1 MMSKYVLLK
10 NDGNVEVK
18 ELEEKLELE
27 TMYDWIGCDFIE
39 IGQSIINDKM
49 DCSVKL
55 VFDEEFLLKNE
66 PQVNKIASLL
76 FGYGILHDE
85 VLCSNVLIA
94 KDVLNEEGE
103 PELSGFNDG
112 EIKKLESIIE
122 IVRNIASIM
131 IFKVHEPKVEVYAW

>member
-1 MMSKYVLLK
+1 MSKYVLLK

-27 TMYDWIGCDFIE
+27 IMYDWIGCDFIE

-85 VLCSNVLIA
+85 VLCGNVLIA

>member
-1 MMSKYVLLK
+1 MSKYVLLK

-18 ELEEKLELE
+18 ELEEKLGLE

-85 VLCSNVLIA
+85 VLCGNVLIA

>member
-1 MMSKYVLLK
+1 MSKYVLLK

-85 VLCSNVLIA
+85 VLCGNVLIA

-131 IFKVHEPKVEVYAW
+131 IFKVHEPKIEVYAW

>member
-1 MMSKYVLLK
+1 MSKYVLLK

-85 VLCSNVLIA
+85 VLCGNVLIA
-94 KDVLNEEGE
+94 KDVLNEEDE

>member
-1 MMSKYVLLK
+1 MSKYVLLK

-66 PQVNKIASLL
+66 PQVNKIASLV

-85 VLCSNVLIA
+85 VLCGNVLIA

>member
-1 MMSKYVLLK
+1 MSKYVLLK
-10 NDGNVEVK
+10 NDSNVEVK
-18 ELEEKLELE
+18 ELGEKLELE
-27 TMYDWIGCDFIE
+27 TMYDWIGCDLIE

-49 DCSVKL
+49 DCNVKL

-66 PQVNKIASLL
+66 PQANKIASLL
-76 FGYGILHDE
+76 FGYGILLDE
-85 VLCSNVLIA
+85 VLCGNVLIA

-103 PELSGFNDG
+103 PELGGFDDG

>member
-1 MMSKYVLLK
+1 MSKYVVLK
-10 NDGNVEVK
+10 NDGKVEVK
-18 ELEEKLELE
+18 ELEQKLELK
-27 TMYDWIGCDFIE
+27 TMYDWIGCDLIE
-39 IGQSIINDKM
+39 IGQSVINDKM
-49 DCSVKL
+49 DCNVQL
-55 VFDEEFLLKNE
+55 IFDEEFLLKNE

-85 VLCSNVLIA
+85 VLCGNVLIA

>member
-1 MMSKYVLLK
+1 MSKYVLLK

-76 FGYGILHDE
+76 FGYCILHDE
-85 VLCSNVLIA
+85 VLCGNVLIA

>member
-1 MMSKYVLLK
+1 MSKYVLLK

-85 VLCSNVLIA
+85 VLCGNVLIA
-94 KDVLNEEGE
+94 KDVLNKEGE

>member
-1 MMSKYVLLK
+1 MSKYVLLK
-10 NDGNVEVK
+10 IDGNVEVK

-85 VLCSNVLIA
+85 VLCGNVLIA